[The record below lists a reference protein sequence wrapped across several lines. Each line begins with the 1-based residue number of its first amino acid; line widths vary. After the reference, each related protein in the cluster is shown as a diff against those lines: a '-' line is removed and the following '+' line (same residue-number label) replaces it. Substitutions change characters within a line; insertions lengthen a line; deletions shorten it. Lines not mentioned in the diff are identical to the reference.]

1 MRLKRDEYENA
12 AFVRRKRAWAAA
24 VVAPLLLAGCGEEKV
39 AEVLAPPV
47 KALVVPEPVTERV
60 LTYSGV
66 IAPRIE
72 STLGFRVSGKITERY
87 VNVGDEVKAGQKIA
101 KLDEKDLKLAE
112 NSAHAAVASAKTR
125 FEVAR
130 DALNRAKFLL
140 QSRFIAQSAVD
151 QRQLEFHSAQSALN
165 SAQDQLDQ
173 AINATSYALLLA
185 DENGIVTS
193 VRAEPGQVV
202 AAGQAVITLAHSN
215 DLEASVAVPE
225 QKIVK
230 LNNGQPALISLWS
243 APDIKSEGRIRE
255 IAGAADT
262 ASRTYAVR
270 VTIAKPVPQMRIG
283 MTAAVAFRIPQDS
296 PAVIVP
302 ITALVRE
309 EYKTIAFVADKDT
322 QTVARRDVEAARI
335 TDEGVLVKAGLKP
348 GEILITGGVQ
358 FLQNGM
364 KVRLP
369 KQAMTEVAHVDGSAR
384 R

>member
-1 MRLKRDEYENA
+1 MGIKRDKFENA
-12 AFVRRKRAWAAA
+12 SFVRRKCAWAAA
-24 VVAPLLLAGCGEEKV
+24 AVVPLLLAGCGEEKV
-39 AEVLAPPV
+39 VEVLVRPV
-47 KALVVPEPVTERV
+47 KAMVVPEPVTERV

-101 KLDEKDLKLAE
+101 KLDEKDLKLVE
-112 NSAHAAVASAKTR
+112 HSARAAVAAAKTR

-140 QSRFIAQSAVD
+140 PNHFIAQSAVD

-165 SAQDQLDQ
+165 AAQDQLDQ
-173 AINATSYALLLA
+173 AINATSYALLLS

-215 DLEASVAVPE
+215 DIEASVAVPE
-225 QKIVK
+225 QMIVK
-230 LNNGQPALISLWS
+230 LANGQPASISLWS
-243 APDIKSEGRIRE
+243 APDIKGDGKIRE

-283 MTAAVAFRIPQDS
+283 MTAAVAFHIPQDS

-302 ITALVRE
+302 ITALASERG
-309 EYKTIAFVADKDT
+309 KTIAFVANKDT
-322 QTVARRDVEAARI
+322 QTVARRDVETGRV
-335 TDEGVLVKAGLKP
+335 TDKGVLVKAGLKP

-364 KVRLP
+364 TVRLP
-369 KQAMTEVAHVDGSAR
+369 KQAVTEVAQVDGTVSR
-384 R
+384 

>member
-1 MRLKRDEYENA
+1 MRIKRDKFENA
-12 AFVRRKRAWAAA
+12 SFVRRKCAWAAA
-24 VVAPLLLAGCGEEKV
+24 AVVPLLLAGCGEEKV
-39 AEVLAPPV
+39 VEVLVRPV
-47 KALVVPEPVTERV
+47 KAMVVPELVTERV

-112 NSAHAAVASAKTR
+112 HSARAAVAAAKTR

-140 QSRFIAQSAVD
+140 PNHFIAQSAVD

-165 SAQDQLDQ
+165 AAQDQLDQ
-173 AINATSYALLLA
+173 AINATSYALLLS

-215 DLEASVAVPE
+215 DIEASVAVPE
-225 QKIVK
+225 QMIVK
-230 LNNGQPALISLWS
+230 LANGQPASISLWS
-243 APDIKSEGRIRE
+243 APDIKGDGKIRE

-283 MTAAVAFRIPQDS
+283 MTAAVAFHIPQDS

-302 ITALVRE
+302 ITALASERG
-309 EYKTIAFVADKDT
+309 KTIAFVANKDT
-322 QTVARRDVEAARI
+322 QTVARRDVETGRV
-335 TDEGVLVKAGLKP
+335 TDKGVLVKAGLKP

-364 KVRLP
+364 TVRLP
-369 KQAMTEVAHVDGSAR
+369 KQAVTEVAQVDGTVSR
-384 R
+384 

>member
-1 MRLKRDEYENA
+1 MRIQRDKYENA
-12 AFVRRKRAWAAA
+12 SFVRRKCAWAAA
-24 VVAPLLLAGCGEEKV
+24 AVVPLLLAGCGEEKV
-39 AEVLAPPV
+39 VEVLVRPV
-47 KALVVPEPVTERV
+47 KAMVVPEPVTERV

-72 STLGFRVSGKITERY
+72 STLGFRVSGKIVERY
-87 VNVGDEVKAGQKIA
+87 VNVGQHVQAGQKIA

-112 NSAHAAVASAKTR
+112 HSARAAVAAAKTR
-125 FEVAR
+125 FEVAK

-140 QSRFIAQSAVD
+140 PNRFIAQSAVD
-151 QRQLEFHSAQSALN
+151 QRQLEFQSAQSALN

-215 DLEASVAVPE
+215 DIEASVAVPE
-225 QKIVK
+225 QMIVK

-243 APDIKSEGRIRE
+243 APDIKSNGKIRE

-283 MTAAVAFRIPQDS
+283 MTAAVAFHIPQDS

-302 ITALVRE
+302 VTALASERG
-309 EYKTIAFVADKDT
+309 KTIAFVANKDT
-322 QTVARRDVEAARI
+322 QTVARRDVETGRV
-335 TDEGVLVKAGLKP
+335 TDKGVLVKAGLKP

-364 KVRLP
+364 TVRLP
-369 KQAMTEVAHVDGSAR
+369 KQAVTEVAQADGTVSR
-384 R
+384 

>member
-1 MRLKRDEYENA
+1 MRMKRDKSENA
-12 AFVRRKRAWAAA
+12 SFIRSKCAWAAA
-24 VVAPLLLAGCGEEKV
+24 VVAPLLLAACGEEKV
-39 AEVLAPPV
+39 AEVLVRPV
-47 KALVVPEPVTERV
+47 KAMVVPEPVTERV

-66 IAPRIE
+66 IAPRVE
-72 STLGFRVSGKITERY
+72 STLGFRVSGKIVERY
-87 VNVGDEVKAGQKIA
+87 VNVGQHVQAGQKIA
-101 KLDEKDLKLAE
+101 KLDEKDLQLAE
-112 NSAHAAVASAKTR
+112 HSASAAVAAAKTR
-125 FEVAR
+125 FDVAK
-130 DALNRAKFLL
+130 DAFNRAKFLL
-140 QSRFIAQSAVD
+140 PNRFIAQSAVD
-151 QRQLEFHSAQSALN
+151 QRQLEFDSAQSVLN

-185 DENGIVTS
+185 DQNGIVTS

-202 AAGQAVITLAHSN
+202 AAGQAVITLAHSH
-215 DLEASVAVPE
+215 DIEASVAIPE
-225 QKIVK
+225 QSIVK
-230 LNNGQPALISLWS
+230 LSVGQPASISLWS
-243 APDIKSEGRIRE
+243 APDIKSDGKIRE
-255 IAGAADT
+255 IAGAADA

-302 ITALVRE
+302 ITALASERG
-309 EYKTIAFVADKDT
+309 KTIAFVADKDA
-322 QTVARRDVEAARI
+322 QTVARRDVETGRV

-369 KQAMTEVAHVDGSAR
+369 KQAATEVAQAHGSVSR
-384 R
+384 